1 MRIYLLASGPG
12 GRIRRVSDPSWRH
25 LIERVQT
32 DHDYALDGIAESRL
46 DLLAIGQAFVDI
58 TKTKALPF
66 GLKFSKRDAVDLM
79 VLSRGQEYLPGKG
92 YTRGEFELVRGWL
105 EVCGG
110 EQRTMTLQV

>member
-12 GRIRRVSDPSWRH
+12 GRIRRVSDPSWKS

-32 DHDYALDGIAESRL
+32 DHDFTLEGIAESRL
-46 DLLAIGQAFVDI
+46 DLLAIGQAFKDI
-58 TKTKALPF
+58 TKIKALPY
-66 GLKFSKRDAVDLM
+66 GLKFSKRDSVDLM
-79 VLSRGQEYLPGKG
+79 VLARDQIFAPGKG

-105 EVCGG
+105 EVCGS

>member
-12 GRIRRVSDPSWRH
+12 GRIRRVTDPSFNR
-25 LIERVQT
+25 LIERVAT

-46 DLLAIGQAFVDI
+46 DLLATGQAFADLTRI
-58 TKTKALPF
+58 KALPF
-66 GLKFSKRDAVDLM
+66 GMKFSKRDSVDLM
-79 VLSRGQEYLPGKG
+79 VLARDQIYSPGKG

-105 EVCGG
+105 EICGG